1 MREGAWL
8 LGPCRGGGGVSGGR
22 GGVCGRPG
30 PQEVPGRPRLWRWG
44 WGAAHLVR
52 LPASLT
58 HKLRRAATA
67 VPGSK
72 GPQTKL
78 RSTQAWFMVAGMVAG
93 AAPGE
98 GARPGRRQEATDS
111 PAAAAAAAGAGNS
124 GAEAE
129 RLAGRGDSQAVT
141 ESAQRRG
148 VYAR

>member
-1 MREGAWL
+1 
-8 LGPCRGGGGVSGGR
+8 
-22 GGVCGRPG
+22 
-30 PQEVPGRPRLWRWG
+30 
-44 WGAAHLVR
+44 
-52 LPASLT
+52 
-58 HKLRRAATA
+58 
-67 VPGSK
+67 
-72 GPQTKL
+72 
-78 RSTQAWFMVAGMVAG
+78 MVAG

-129 RLAGRGDSQAVT
+129 RLAGRGASQAVT